1 MNRRSFLSASL
12 SAIPAAAA
20 SPLSAQDSDVRPTTG
35 AGLSIPARPPMGW
48 NSFDAYDSRITE
60 DEFLRCAE
68 VIRKELLPHG
78 WDTVVID
85 YIWFF
90 KTPGIPGDPTKRHGH
105 PNIRFKDS
113 GEPIDR
119 VEMDAHGRLL
129 PAPERFPSAADG
141 RGFKPI
147 ADQIH
152 SMGLKFGIHIMR
164 GIHRQAVWDKLPI
177 LGSTAMANDIAE
189 PFDTCQWC
197 NHMFGVDSSKPGAA
211 EYYDSLFR
219 LYAGWGVDF
228 VKVDD
233 VLFHPYHDRELEL
246 IDSAR
251 RKCGRPMVLSTS
263 CGDAPISRAAHVSKH
278 CDMWRISADFWD
290 NWKSLRR
297 NFDLLAA
304 WSPWM
309 AQDRWPDADM
319 IPIGKLSLDNRP
331 HEEERMSRFTA
342 PEKRTLMTLW
352 SIARSP
358 LMWGGDP
365 LSLDGETKE
374 LLTHPEIIAVNQH
387 STGNRQLYLFDTEHR
402 GQSAC
407 WVATDPSN
415 GDRFVAL
422 FNLSDSEAPAAFD
435 PEHEHMRGAWR
446 VRDLWER
453 KELGVIEG
461 AHRVI
466 LPAHGAGLYRFSKN
480 TKS

>member
-12 SAIPAAAA
+12 SAIPAAAVP
-20 SPLSAQDSDVRPTTG
+20 SLSAEDSNVALPTG
-35 AGLSIPARPPMGW
+35 AELPLPARPPMGW

-68 VIRKELLPHG
+68 VIRRELLPHG

-85 YIWFF
+85 YIWFH
-90 KTPGIPGDPTKRHGH
+90 KSPGIPGDPTKRHGH
-105 PNIRFKDS
+105 PNIRFEDS

-129 PAPERFPSAADG
+129 PAPERFPSAANG
-141 RGFKPI
+141 KGFKPI
-147 ADQIH
+147 ADKVH
-152 SMGLKFGIHIMR
+152 AMGLKFGIHIMR
-164 GIHRQAVWDKLPI
+164 GIHRQAVWDKLPV
-177 LGSTAMANDIAE
+177 LNSSAKANDIAE

-197 NHMFGVDSSKPGAA
+197 NHMFGVDASKPAAA

-219 LYAGWGVDF
+219 LYAEWGVDF

-246 IDSAR
+246 IDAAR
-251 RKCGRPMVLSTS
+251 RKCGRPMILSTS
-263 CGDAPISRAAHVSKH
+263 CGEAAVSRAAHIAKH
-278 CDMWRISADFWD
+278 CNMWRISADFWD
-290 NWKSLRR
+290 NWKSLRH

-304 WSPWM
+304 WSPWISPG
-309 AQDRWPDADM
+309 QWPDADM

-365 LSLDGETKE
+365 LSLDDETKA
-374 LLTHPEIIAVNQH
+374 LLTNSEVLAVNQH
-387 STGNRQLYLFDTEHR
+387 SNDNRQLYLFNTEHR

-415 GDRFVAL
+415 GDRFIAL
-422 FNLSDSEAPAAFD
+422 FNLSDSEAPAVFN
-435 PEHEHMRGAWR
+435 PEHEHMRGAFR

-453 KELGVIEG
+453 KELGVIKG

-466 LPAHGAGLYRFSKN
+466 LPAHGAGLYRFSKE
-480 TKS
+480 TQS

>member
-1 MNRRSFLSASL
+1 
-12 SAIPAAAA
+12 
-20 SPLSAQDSDVRPTTG
+20 
-35 AGLSIPARPPMGW
+35 
-48 NSFDAYDSRITE
+48 
-60 DEFLRCAE
+60 
-68 VIRKELLPHG
+68 
-78 WDTVVID
+78 
-85 YIWFF
+85 
-90 KTPGIPGDPTKRHGH
+90 
-105 PNIRFKDS
+105 
-113 GEPIDR
+113 
-119 VEMDAHGRLL
+119 MDAHGRLL